1 MKKKE
6 KNIMKKIISFTV
18 ALALTVSMIQVQAEA
33 GDEQQT
39 AVWGSYFGW
48 NEGWLEAPEGSV
60 VSQNDRGWT
69 AKMDPIGYGG
79 CWGGYVYQDKEQ
91 GYGTLDIQ
99 KGKEYTISFDLVSTD
114 CDKWVFL
121 TVGAA
126 MNSEQGAFS
135 DWIKLKKGEKY
146 SYSKNFTAQNNAQG
160 VAFGIGGDLGNSGLW
175 DSAYRYGLT
184 DEKTFDEDPT
194 ASTTIECSNF
204 SIIKKDEV
212 ETTTKYVADTK
223 ETSKTTDKITSKTNE
238 DVPNADKPNVKKV
251 SGMKV
256 RQKKNRK
263 VKISW
268 KKIKEVKGYQISYG
282 LNNKSNKTVVV
293 NVKAKNNCKYT
304 KKLKKGKV
312 YYIKV
317 RAYVIYKGAKVYG
330 SWSNIKKIKIK

>member
-33 GDEQQT
+33 GDEQQ
-39 AVWGSYFGW
+39 AVVWGSYFGW

-60 VSQNDRGWT
+60 VSQNDKGW
-69 AKMDPIGYGG
+69 
-79 CWGGYVYQDKEQ
+79 
-91 GYGTLDIQ
+91 
-99 KGKEYTISFDLVSTD
+99 
-114 CDKWVFL
+114 
-121 TVGAA
+121 
-126 MNSEQGAFS
+126 
-135 DWIKLKKGEKY
+135 
-146 SYSKNFTAQNNAQG
+146 TAQNNAQG

-268 KKIKEVKGYQISYG
+268 KKIKNVKGYQISYG